1 MSKHEDTVRRYYSA
15 FNARDFEAYAS
26 LFTADCFIEAPGVTA
41 RGIDAMR
48 GFDRVWTGAFP
59 EARLENLRMTT
70 AGNYVLA
77 GNWIHGGPQR
87 GPLTGP
93 GGTLP
98 PLGKVL
104 SAPYF
109 TTFELEGDR
118 IRSQK
123 LVYATEMLPVLLG
136 AG

>member
-1 MSKHEDTVRRYYSA
+1 MSKHEDLARSYYTA
-15 FNARDFEAYAS
+15 FNARDFEAYGS
-26 LFTADCFIEAPGVTA
+26 LFATDCVIEAPGVSA

-48 GFDRVWTGAFP
+48 AFDRVWTGAFP
-59 EARLENLRMTT
+59 EARLESLRMTT
-70 AGNYVLA
+70 HGNYVLS

-109 TTFELEGDR
+109 TLFEIQGDR

-123 LVYATEMLPVLLG
+123 LVYLPEWLPLAL